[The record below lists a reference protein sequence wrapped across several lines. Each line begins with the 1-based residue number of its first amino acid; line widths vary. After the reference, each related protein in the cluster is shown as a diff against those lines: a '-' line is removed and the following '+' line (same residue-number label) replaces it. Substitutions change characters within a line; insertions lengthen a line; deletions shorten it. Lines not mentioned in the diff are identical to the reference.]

1 MTPVQK
7 PLWQRFLTFLVP
19 LMISNILQALSGTFN
34 NIFIG
39 QLVGVDALAAA
50 AAFFPIL
57 FFFMSFIIGLA
68 SGSTVLIGQA
78 YGAKNELKVKEIA
91 GTTMTVTFLGGV
103 VVAVLGV
110 IFIRPIMSL
119 LGVPPNIL
127 EESTTYGTIL
137 LIGMPG
143 FFIYLIATSIL
154 RGVGDTTTPLV
165 ALLLSIATG
174 LIVTP
179 ALILGWGGLPR
190 LGLLAAA
197 VAFIAGFLV
206 VLLFLFFY
214 LRARKHPLAP
224 DRVFLTHLG
233 IDFVLLRTILRL
245 GIPAGVQMIVSSVAA
260 IVVVGI
266 INRFGSNATA
276 AYGAVGQVMSYVQF
290 PAMSIGIAAS
300 IFGAQAIGAGQQDQ
314 LGRITRTAMLMNLI
328 ITGALV
334 LIAYIFSEQVVRLFI
349 TDPQVVV
356 LTETLLHIVLWSVV
370 MFGFAVILSGVMR
383 SSGDVLFPMLISLGT
398 IVLVETPLALYL
410 SSTPLGLNGIWT
422 AYATSFCT
430 MFVLQG
436 IYYLL
441 VWRRKPIKKL
451 V

>member
-1 MTPVQK
+1 MTPAQK
-7 PLWQRFLTFLVP
+7 PLWQRFLLFLVP
-19 LMISNILQALSGTFN
+19 LMLSNILQAMSGTIN

-57 FFFMSFIIGLA
+57 FFLMSFIIGLA

-78 YGAKNELKVKEIA
+78 FGAKNELKVKEIA
-91 GTTMTVTFLGGV
+91 GTTMTVTFLAGVFVAIVGG
-103 VVAVLGV
+103 L
-110 IFIRPIMSL
+110 FIRPIMSV

-127 EESTTYGTIL
+127 EQSTTYGLII

-143 FFIYLIATSIL
+143 FFVYLIATSIL

-165 ALLLSIATG
+165 ALVMSILVG
-174 LIVTP
+174 LVVTP
-179 ALILGWGGLPR
+179 GLILGWGGLPR
-190 LGLLAAA
+190 IGLYAAA
-197 VAFIAGFLV
+197 VAFIVGFVV
-206 VLLFLFFY
+206 VLVFLFFY

-245 GIPAGVQMIVSSVAA
+245 GVPAGVQMIVSSVAA

-266 INRFGSNATA
+266 INRFGSDATA

-300 IFGAQAIGAGQQDQ
+300 IFGAQAIGAGQQDR
-314 LGRITRTAMLMNLI
+314 LGHITRTAMVMNLI
-328 ITGALV
+328 ITGSLI
-334 LIAYIFSEQVVRLFI
+334 LIAYIFSQALVQLFI
-349 TDPQVVV
+349 TDPKVVV
-356 LTETLLHIVLWSVV
+356 VTETLLHIVLWSVV
-370 MFGFAVILSGVMR
+370 MFGFSVILSGIMR
-383 SSGDVLFPMLISLGT
+383 SSGDVLIPMLISLGT
-398 IVLVETPLALYL
+398 IVLIETPLALYL
-410 SSTPLGLNGIWT
+410 STTPLGLNGIWT

-430 MFVLQG
+430 MFALQA
-436 IYYLL
+436 IYYWFF
-441 VWRRKPIKKL
+441 WRRKPIKKL

>member
-7 PLWQRFLTFLVP
+7 PLWRRFLTFLVP
-19 LMISNILQALSGTFN
+19 LMVSNILQALSGTFN

-78 YGAKNELKVKEIA
+78 YGARNELKVKEIA

-103 VVAVLGV
+103 VVAILGA
-110 IFIRPIMSL
+110 IFIRPIMSV
-119 LGVPPNIL
+119 LGVPANIF
-127 EESTTYGTIL
+127 EESTSYGLIL
-137 LIGMPG
+137 LFGMPG

-154 RGVGDTTTPLV
+154 RGVGDTTTPLI
-165 ALLLSIATG
+165 ALIMSILTG

-179 ALILGWGGLPR
+179 AFILGWGGLPR

-197 VAFIAGFLV
+197 VAFIAGFIV
-206 VLLFLFFY
+206 VLVFLFFF

-233 IDFVLLRTILRL
+233 IDFGLLRTILKL
-245 GIPAGVQMIVSSVAA
+245 GVPAGVQMIVSSVAA

-276 AYGAVGQVMSYVQF
+276 ACGAGGQVMSYVQF

-334 LIAYIFSEQVVRLFI
+334 LLAYIFSEQVVRLFI

-356 LTETLLHIVLWSVV
+356 ITETLLHIVLWSVI

-410 SSTPLGLNGIWT
+410 SSTPLGLDGIWM

-436 IYYLL
+436 LYYLA

>member
-1 MTPVQK
+1 MPQVQR
-7 PLWQRFLTFLVP
+7 PLWQRFLLFLVP
-19 LMISNILQALSGTFN
+19 LMLSNILQALSGTIN
-34 NIFIG
+34 SIFVG
-39 QLVGVDALAAA
+39 QLVGVDALAAT

-57 FFFMSFIIGLA
+57 FFLMSFIIGLA

-78 YGAKNELKVKEIA
+78 WGAKNQLKVKEIA

-103 VVAVLGV
+103 FVAIVGG
-110 IFIRPIMSL
+110 IFIRPIMGL

-127 EESTTYGTIL
+127 DQSTSYGLII

-143 FFIYLIATSIL
+143 FFVYLIATSVL

-165 ALLLSIATG
+165 ALVLSILVG
-174 LIVTP
+174 LVVTP
-179 ALILGWGGLPR
+179 AFILGWGGLPK

-197 VAFIAGFLV
+197 VAFILGFVV
-206 VLLFLFFY
+206 VLVFLFFW

-245 GIPAGVQMIVSSVAA
+245 GVPAGVQMIVSSVAA

-266 INRFGSNATA
+266 INRFGSSATA

-300 IFGAQAIGAGQQDQ
+300 IFGAQAIGAGQQDR
-314 LGRITRTAMLMNLI
+314 LGHITRTAMIMNLI
-328 ITGALV
+328 ITGTLI
-334 LIAYIFSEQVVRLFI
+334 LIAYIFSQALVQLFI
-349 TDPQVVV
+349 TDPKVVGM
-356 LTETLLHIVLWSVV
+356 TETLLHIVLWSVL
-370 MFGFAVILSGVMR
+370 MFGFSVILSGVMR
-383 SSGDVLFPMLISLGT
+383 SSGDVLIPMLISLGT

-410 SSTPLGLNGIWT
+410 ASTPLGLNGIWA

-436 IYYLL
+436 IYYWFF
-441 VWRRKPIKKL
+441 WRKKPIKKL

>member
-7 PLWQRFLTFLVP
+7 PLWQRFLLFLLP
-19 LMISNILQALSGTFN
+19 LMLSNILQAMSGTIN
-34 NIFIG
+34 NIYIG
-39 QLVGVDALAAA
+39 QLVGVEALAAT

-57 FFFMSFIIGLA
+57 FFLMSFIIGLA

-78 YGAKNELKVKEIA
+78 FGAKNELKVKEIA
-91 GTTMTVTFLGGV
+91 GTTITVTFLAGL
-103 VVAVLGV
+103 VVAIVGG
-110 IFIRPIMSL
+110 IFIRPIMGV

-127 EESTTYGTIL
+127 DQSTTYGLIIL
-137 LIGMPG
+137 VGMPG
-143 FFIYLIATSIL
+143 FFVYLIATSVL

-165 ALLLSIATG
+165 ALVMSILVG
-174 LIVTP
+174 LVVTP
-179 ALILGWGGLPR
+179 SLILGWGGLPK
-190 LGLLAAA
+190 LGLYAAA
-197 VAFIAGFLV
+197 VAFIIGFVV

-245 GIPAGVQMIVSSVAA
+245 GVPAGVQMIVSSIAA

-300 IFGAQAIGAGQQDQ
+300 IFGAQAIGAGQQDR
-314 LGRITRTAMLMNLI
+314 LGHITRTAMIMNLI
-328 ITGALV
+328 ITGTLI
-334 LIAYIFSEQVVRLFI
+334 LIAYIFSQALVQLFI
-349 TDPQVVV
+349 TDPKVVAM
-356 LTETLLHIVLWSVV
+356 TETLLHIVLWSVV
-370 MFGFAVILSGVMR
+370 MFGFSVILSGVMR
-383 SSGDVLFPMLISLGT
+383 SSGDVLIPMLISLGT

-410 SSTPLGLNGIWT
+410 ASTPLGLNGIWA

-436 IYYLL
+436 IYYWFF
-441 VWRRKPIKKL
+441 WRKKPIKKL

>member
-7 PLWQRFLTFLVP
+7 PLWRRFLTFLVP
-19 LMISNILQALSGTFN
+19 LMVSNILQALSGTFN

-78 YGAKNELKVKEIA
+78 YGARNELKVKEIA

-103 VVAVLGV
+103 VVAILGA
-110 IFIRPIMSL
+110 IFIRPIMSV
-119 LGVPPNIL
+119 LGVPTNIF
-127 EESTTYGTIL
+127 EESTRYGLIL
-137 LIGMPG
+137 LFGMPG

-154 RGVGDTTTPLV
+154 RGVGDTTTPLI
-165 ALLLSIATG
+165 ALIMSILTG

-179 ALILGWGGLPR
+179 AFILGWGGLPR

-197 VAFIAGFLV
+197 VAFIAGFIV
-206 VLLFLFFY
+206 VLVFLFFF

-233 IDFVLLRTILRL
+233 IDFGLLRTILKL
-245 GIPAGVQMIVSSVAA
+245 GVPAGVQMIVSSVAA

-334 LIAYIFSEQVVRLFI
+334 LLAYIFSEQVVRLFI

-356 LTETLLHIVLWSVV
+356 ITETLLHIVLWSVI

-410 SSTPLGLNGIWT
+410 SSTPLGLDGIWM

-436 IYYLL
+436 LYYLA

>member
-1 MTPVQK
+1 
-7 PLWQRFLTFLVP
+7 
-19 LMISNILQALSGTFN
+19 
-34 NIFIG
+34 
-39 QLVGVDALAAA
+39 
-50 AAFFPIL
+50 
-57 FFFMSFIIGLA
+57 
-68 SGSTVLIGQA
+68 VLIGQA
-78 YGAKNELKVKEIA
+78 YGARNELKVKEIA

-110 IFIRPIMSL
+110 VFIRPIMSV

-143 FFIYLIATSIL
+143 FFIYLIATSVL
-154 RGVGDTTTPLV
+154 RGVGDTTTPLI
-165 ALLLSIATG
+165 ALIMSILTG

-179 ALILGWGGLPR
+179 AFILGWGGLPK
-190 LGLLAAA
+190 LGLMAAA

-206 VLLFLFFY
+206 VLVFLFFY

-233 IDFVLLRTILRL
+233 IDFVLLRTILKL

-314 LGRITRTAMLMNLI
+314 LGRITRTAMLMNLL
-328 ITGALV
+328 ITGGLV
-334 LIAYIFSEQVVRLFI
+334 LLAYVFSEQVVRLFI